1 MKKIWYRVFSV
12 IVLLGV
18 CSAYA
23 PAQDLQPD
31 YGPLAALQSQGPAHQ
46 AKLVDIVL
54 ESDPLMIKANSE
66 ERAAQFLRD
75 KNHKIIDYLVQ
86 RYPQY
91 GVPDVDVNDPATTW
105 FGLIC
110 AMYESVHFRPLNEL
124 IGTAKIA
131 DTGLPDWLE
140 CSLTVLGS
148 SLGIREIIRDLG
160 AFSYGTAWKVVKFF
174 VKKYI
179 VGWLGTA
186 VALYNIWNEC
196 F

>member
-18 CSAYA
+18 CSIYA
-23 PAQDLQPD
+23 PAQDLQHD
-31 YGPLAALQSQGPAHQ
+31 YGPIAAMLSPEPGRQ

-66 ERAAQFLRD
+66 EQAAQFLRD

-110 AMYESVHFRPLNEL
+110 AMYEGVHFRPLNEM

-131 DTGLPDWLE
+131 DTGLPDWFE
-140 CSLTVLGS
+140 CSLNVLGS

-179 VGWLGTA
+179 GGWLGTA